1 MKTNKITIEELLFND
16 EPITINRKLAKC
28 LGLKEAVI
36 FQQIHYWLK
45 INEKKKHNIR
55 EGRAWTYN
63 SIKNWHEEEFDFLS
77 LRTVERTLKSLE
89 NEGLLI
95 CKTFNKMAGDKTK
108 WYSINYEK
116 LLEVAEKKLKLKKE
130 KSIKMSKNGK
140 LGVIAKKNKNKNT
153 IQPNW
158 HNGTHTTKLAD
169 TIQPNWQNDTT
180 KLVEPIPE
188 ITTKTSTKTSTSSS
202 SANVESNNL
211 VDYFNENIC
220 ELKKTTRVKFE
231 KFIKNKSIEFVKA
244 LIDYQAEINTKSYA
258 GFAKA
263 IDNFKNLETVEELN
277 AAIEKFRA
285 NKKQKSEFTNKT
297 KKSNKNKV
305 TTFEET
311 KEQQLQSYNDLIELE
326 NDWIDDEDL
335 NKDIPF

>member
-1 MKTNKITIEELLFND
+1 MK
-16 EPITINRKLAKC
+16 RKSIIL
-28 LGLKEAVI
+28 
-36 FQQIHYWLK
+36 
-45 INEKKKHNIR
+45 EKV
-55 EGRAWTYN
+55 ESWTYN

>member
-1 MKTNKITIEELLFND
+1 METNKITIEELLFND

-63 SIKNWHEEEFDFLS
+63 SIKKWHEEEFDFLS
-77 LRTVERTLKSLE
+77 ERTVKRTLKSLE
-89 NEGLLI
+89 DDGLLI

-108 WYSINYEK
+108 WYSIDYEK
-116 LLEVAEKKLKLKKE
+116 LLEVAEKKLKLKEE
-130 KSIKMSKNGK
+130 KSAKMSKNGK
-140 LGVIAKKNKNKNT
+140 LGAVAKKNKSENT
-153 IQPNW
+153 IVPNWHNDTHSANLAQPIEPNW
-158 HNGTHTTKLAD
+158 HNGSAKLA
-169 TIQPNWQNDTT
+169 QA
-180 KLVEPIPE
+180 IPE

-202 SANVESNNL
+202 SVEIESNNL
-211 VDYFNENIC
+211 IDYFNENIC
-220 ELKKTTRVKFE
+220 ELKKTTKIKFE
-231 KFIKNKSIEFVKA
+231 KFIENKSIGFVKA

-263 IDNFKNLETVEELN
+263 IDNFKDLETVEELN

-285 NKKQKSEFTNKT
+285 SKKQKSEFSNKT
-297 KKSNKNKV
+297 KKSDKNKV
-305 TTFEET
+305 TTFDET
-311 KEQQLQSYNDLIELE
+311 REQQLKAYRDAAE
-326 NDWIDDEDL
+326 DDFNNL
-335 NKDIPF
+335 TL